1 MTAFMEQYRRGV
13 EALNVGIRWI
23 LAALMF
29 VMTVLIGWQVIAR
42 FIVGDSLTFSEEVS
56 RFVMVWLVI
65 VGAAYAAKN
74 GRLMKVDIVE
84 HLLSGKAKQ
93 TVIMVA
99 GLLSIVF
106 YLVLVVFGF
115 FIVNAVSYQLTPATE
130 VSMSIPM
137 AALPVGGLLLIINTV
152 HQMFGVSLGIEEGTE
167 VDEIVAEAEAEAQLE
182 ETRLIEAT
190 EGSGTSESADST
202 DSSQTG
208 EGGDRS

>member
-1 MTAFMEQYRRGV
+1 MTAFMEQYRRVVDG
-13 EALNVGIRWI
+13 LNIAVRWI
-23 LAALMF
+23 LAALML

-42 FIVGDSLTFSEEVS
+42 FIVGESLTFSEEVS

-84 HLLSGKAKQ
+84 HMLSGKAKS

-115 FIVNAVSYQLTPATE
+115 FIVSAVSYQMTPATE

-137 AALPVGGLLLIINTV
+137 AALPVGGILLVINTI
-152 HQMFGVSLGIEEGTE
+152 HQMFGVALGIEEESE
-167 VDEIVAEAEAEAQLE
+167 VEELVAEAEAEAQIDA
-182 ETRLIEAT
+182 TRLSDADDADAT
-190 EGSGTSESADST
+190 GSNG
-202 DSSQTG
+202 SQK
-208 EGGDRS
+208 GGDRS

>member
-1 MTAFMEQYRRGV
+1 MTTFMEQYRHVVDG
-13 EALNVGIRWI
+13 LNVVIRWV
-23 LAALMF
+23 LAALMLT
-29 VMTVLIGWQVIAR
+29 MTVLIGWQVIAR
-42 FIVGDSLTFSEEVS
+42 FIIGDSLTFSEEVS

-84 HLLSGKAKQ
+84 HVLSGKAKQ
-93 TVIMVA
+93 TVVMIA

-137 AALPVGGLLLIINTV
+137 AALPVGGILLIINTV
-152 HQMFGVSLGIEEGTE
+152 HQMFGVALGLEEESE
-167 VDEIVAEAEAEAQLE
+167 VDELVAEAEAESQIQ
-182 ETRLIEAT
+182 ETRLTEAAGGSDGTDTAQT
-190 EGSGTSESADST
+190 EGV
-202 DSSQTG
+202 
-208 EGGDRS
+208 DRS

>member
-1 MTAFMEQYRRGV
+1 MTAFMEQYRRVV
-13 EALNVGIRWI
+13 EMLNVVIRWV
-23 LAALMF
+23 LAALMLI
-29 VMTVLIGWQVIAR
+29 MTVLIGWQVMAR
-42 FIVGDSLTFSEEVS
+42 FLIGDSLTFSEEVS

-84 HLLSGKAKQ
+84 HMLSGKAKQ
-93 TVIMVA
+93 TVIMIA

-137 AALPVGGLLLIINTV
+137 AALPVGGILLIINTI
-152 HQMFGVSLGIEEGTE
+152 HQMFGVSLGIEEGSE
-167 VDEIVAEAEAEAQLE
+167 VDELVAEAEAEAHIE
-182 ETRLIEAT
+182 ETRLVEAT
-190 EGSGTSESADST
+190 EPSDTT
-202 DSSQTG
+202 DAPEAG

>member
-1 MTAFMEQYRRGV
+1 MTTFMEQYRRVVDG
-13 EALNVGIRWI
+13 LNVVVRWV
-23 LAALMF
+23 LAALML

-84 HLLSGKAKQ
+84 HMLSGKAKQ
-93 TVIMVA
+93 TVIMIA
-99 GLLSIVF
+99 GVLSIVF

-115 FIVNAVSYQLTPATE
+115 FIANAVSYQLTPATE

-137 AALPVGGLLLIINTV
+137 AALPAGGILLIINTI
-152 HQMFGVSLGIEEGTE
+152 HQLFGVTLGVEEESE
-167 VDEIVAEAEAEAQLE
+167 VDELVGEAKTEAQIQ
-182 ETRLIEAT
+182 ETRLTDLSDASDPT
-190 EGSGTSESADST
+190 DTSE
-202 DSSQTG
+202 TG
-208 EGGDRS
+208 EEGDRS

>member
-1 MTAFMEQYRRGV
+1 MTAFMEQYRRVVDGMNIV
-13 EALNVGIRWI
+13 IRWV
-23 LAALMF
+23 LAALMLI
-29 VMTVLIGWQVIAR
+29 MTVLIGWQVMAR
-42 FIVGDSLTFSEEVS
+42 FIIGDSLTFSEEVS

-74 GRLMKVDIVE
+74 GRLTKVDIVE
-84 HLLSGKAKQ
+84 HMLSGKAKQ
-93 TVIMVA
+93 TVIMIA

-137 AALPVGGLLLIINTV
+137 AALPVGGILLIINTI
-152 HQMFGVSLGIEEGTE
+152 HQMFGVSLGVEEE
-167 VDEIVAEAEAEAQLE
+167 SEIDELVAEAEAEAQIQ
-182 ETRLIEAT
+182 ETRLIDASDPSDPT
-190 EGSGTSESADST
+190 ETSEA
-202 DSSQTG
+202 G

>member
-1 MTAFMEQYRRGV
+1 MTAFMEQYRRVVDGMNIV
-13 EALNVGIRWI
+13 IRWV
-23 LAALMF
+23 LAALMLI
-29 VMTVLIGWQVIAR
+29 MTVLIGWQVMAR
-42 FIVGDSLTFSEEVS
+42 FIIGDSLTFSEEVS

-84 HLLSGKAKQ
+84 HMLSGKAKQ
-93 TVIMVA
+93 TVIMIA
-99 GLLSIVF
+99 GIVSIVF

-137 AALPVGGLLLIINTV
+137 AALPVGGILLIINTI
-152 HQMFGVSLGIEEGTE
+152 HQMFGVSLGVEEE
-167 VDEIVAEAEAEAQLE
+167 SEIDELVAEAEAEAQIQ
-182 ETRLIEAT
+182 ETRLIDASDPSDPT
-190 EGSGTSESADST
+190 DTSEA
-202 DSSQTG
+202 G

>member
-1 MTAFMEQYRRGV
+1 MTAFMEQYRRVVDGM
-13 EALNVGIRWI
+13 NVVIRWV
-23 LAALMF
+23 LAALMLI
-29 VMTVLIGWQVIAR
+29 MTVLIGWQVMAR
-42 FIVGDSLTFSEEVS
+42 FIIGDSLTFSEEVS

-84 HLLSGKAKQ
+84 HMLSGKAKQ
-93 TVIMVA
+93 TVIMIA

-137 AALPVGGLLLIINTV
+137 AALPVGGILLIINTI
-152 HQMFGVSLGIEEGTE
+152 HQMFGVSLGVEEE
-167 VDEIVAEAEAEAQLE
+167 SEIDELVAEAEAEAQIQ
-182 ETRLIEAT
+182 ETRLIDASEPSDPT
-190 EGSGTSESADST
+190 DTSEA
-202 DSSQTG
+202 G

>member
-1 MTAFMEQYRRGV
+1 MTAFMEQYRRVVDGMNIV
-13 EALNVGIRWI
+13 IRWV
-23 LAALMF
+23 LAALMLI
-29 VMTVLIGWQVIAR
+29 MTVLIGWQVMAR
-42 FIVGDSLTFSEEVS
+42 FIIGDSLTFSEEVS

-84 HLLSGKAKQ
+84 HMLSGKAKQ
-93 TVIMVA
+93 TVIMIA

-137 AALPVGGLLLIINTV
+137 AALPVGGILLIINTI
-152 HQMFGVSLGIEEGTE
+152 HQMFGVSLGVEEE
-167 VDEIVAEAEAEAQLE
+167 SEIDELVAEAEAEAQIQ
-182 ETRLIEAT
+182 ETRLIDASDP
-190 EGSGTSESADST
+190 SGPTDTSEA
-202 DSSQTG
+202 G

>member
-1 MTAFMEQYRRGV
+1 MTTFMEQYRRVVDG
-13 EALNVGIRWI
+13 LNVVVRWV
-23 LAALMF
+23 LAALMLI
-29 VMTVLIGWQVIAR
+29 MTVLIGWQVIAR

-84 HLLSGKAKQ
+84 HMLSGKAKQ
-93 TVIMVA
+93 TVIMIA

-115 FIVNAVSYQLTPATE
+115 FIANAVSYQLTPATE

-137 AALPVGGLLLIINTV
+137 AALPAGGILLIINTV
-152 HQMFGVSLGIEEGTE
+152 HQLFGVTLGVEEESE
-167 VDEIVAEAEAEAQLE
+167 VDELVGEAKTEAQIQ
-182 ETRLIEAT
+182 ETRLT
-190 EGSGTSESADST
+190 DLSDTSDPTDTSEI
-202 DSSQTG
+202 G
-208 EGGDRS
+208 EEGDRS